1 MSLRAELARLG
12 IRLVFKSRDEGPPDI
27 DKMRRKIDRLSR
39 WIINPPRTTKTAHFS
54 AGSVS
59 AVRVTTPQSRS
70 DHHVLYVHGGGYNYG
85 TPALYRDLTWRI
97 ADVARTTVTL
107 PVYRLAP
114 EHPFPAALD
123 DVVTSY
129 LFLLS
134 EDIDPRRLAL
144 IGDSAG
150 GGLVFAT
157 LLRLRDAGKPLPAA
171 TVAISPWVDLSLQ
184 SESSISF
191 GRTDPMLSLTEAR
204 HLAANYLGSA
214 APNHPYASPIF
225 GDVSGVPP
233 SLIQVGDD
241 EMLRDDAVIMAQRLR
256 AAGCEV
262 ELELWPRMPHVWH
275 TLARLVPEGHRAIE
289 RIGAF
294 LHKTWAQAGM

>member
-1 MSLRAELARLG
+1 
-12 IRLVFKSRDEGPPDI
+12 
-27 DKMRRKIDRLSR
+27 
-39 WIINPPRTTKTAHFS
+39 
-54 AGSVS
+54 
-59 AVRVTTPQSRS
+59 
-70 DHHVLYVHGGGYNYG
+70 VLYIHGGGYNYG

-97 ADVARTTVTL
+97 ADVARATVTL

-114 EHPFPAALD
+114 EHSFPAALD
-123 DVVTSY
+123 DVIASY
-129 LFLLS
+129 HSLLS

-150 GGLVFAT
+150 GGLVFAM
-157 LLRLRDAGKPLPAA
+157 LLCLRDAGTPLPAA

-191 GRTDPMLSLTEAR
+191 GRTDPMLSLAEAR
-204 HLAANYLGSA
+204 HLAANYLGST
-214 APNHPYASPIF
+214 APNHPHASPIF

-241 EMLRDDAVIMAQRLR
+241 EMLRDDAVTMAERLR
-256 AAGCEV
+256 AAGCDV

-275 TLARLVPEGHRAIE
+275 TLARLVPEGRRAIE

-294 LHKTWAQAGM
+294 LHRTWAQAGM